1 MCQPPAWRG
10 GPILP
15 VMSILEAIVQ
25 LMLILIPI
33 PLFVLLAQKREQ
45 P

>member
-1 MCQPPAWRG
+1 
-10 GPILP
+10 
-15 VMSILEAIVQ
+15 MSVLEAIVQ

-33 PLFVLLAQKREQ
+33 PLFVLLTQKREQ